1 MASGVN
7 PNLMGTLNLNKN
19 DVNKEI
25 HNRNLTIKEIY
36 SIFGPL
42 MVTHKLIELDD
53 DFKKYL
59 LLDGINL
66 GTEEKKLISRD
77 ISDKIIN
84 EIKTYEYVFIKLN
97 SKAPVDSEFLCLQLK
112 CYSLDDILSLLKGS
126 ERLNKV
132 FNPYSK
138 NYLIIKPWYKIE
150 HKNEFRC
157 YLINKRLKGIS
168 QKYINLYEEYEDI
181 DKIRDCIIEYIYS
194 KEVKEALD
202 KVEIDDMGL
211 HYMIID
217 LVYMPKKNKVKI
229 IDVETLIEGGNDI
242 IIEEDNNTNINNND
256 LIDKKNSNVNLK
268 KVYLLKMS
276 SGINPNLMGTLN
288 LNKNDTN
295 KEVHNRNLSIKEI
308 YSIFGPL
315 MITYKL
321 IEIDNDFKKYLMLDG
336 ISVGPEE
343 KKLICRDISDQI
355 LSEIKTHDYVFIKF
369 NSKAPTDSEFLCLQL
384 KCYSLDDILAL
395 LKGSSRLND
404 VFNPYSKNY
413 LIIKPWYK
421 IEHKNE
427 FRCYLINKRLKGI
440 SQKYINLYE
449 EYDDIDKIRECII
462 EYMYSKEVKEALDK
476 VVIDDM

>member
-1 MASGVN
+1 MTSGVN

-19 DVNKEI
+19 DANKEL
-25 HNRNLTIKEIY
+25 HNRNLKTKEIF
-36 SIFGPL
+36 SILRPL

-59 LLDGINL
+59 MLDGINL

-242 IIEEDNNTNINNND
+242 IIEEDNNTNTNNTNNID
-256 LIDKKNSNVNLK
+256 LNDKKNLNVSSLKKDGKKKSPQEIQDEEMILKKKREEEEMEKQEFLNELKNKKINFEERIKLFTIDELLNIDDEDESEIELRIIESNDDSRIMMEPENTNQFPVELMEYDNNLEELIRKLNLK
-268 KVYLLKMS
+268 
-276 SGINPNLMGTLN
+276 
-288 LNKNDTN
+288 
-295 KEVHNRNLSIKEI
+295 
-308 YSIFGPL
+308 
-315 MITYKL
+315 
-321 IEIDNDFKKYLMLDG
+321 
-336 ISVGPEE
+336 
-343 KKLICRDISDQI
+343 
-355 LSEIKTHDYVFIKF
+355 
-369 NSKAPTDSEFLCLQL
+369 
-384 KCYSLDDILAL
+384 
-395 LKGSSRLND
+395 
-404 VFNPYSKNY
+404 
-413 LIIKPWYK
+413 
-421 IEHKNE
+421 
-427 FRCYLINKRLKGI
+427 
-440 SQKYINLYE
+440 
-449 EYDDIDKIRECII
+449 
-462 EYMYSKEVKEALDK
+462 
-476 VVIDDM
+476 

>member
-36 SIFGPL
+36 FIFGPL

-59 LLDGINL
+59 MLDGINL

-242 IIEEDNNTNINNND
+242 IIEEDNNTNTNNTNNID
-256 LIDKKNSNVNLK
+256 LNDKKNLNVSSLKKDGKKKSPQEIQDEEMILKKKREEEEMEKQEFLNELKNKKINFEERIKLFTIDELLNIDDEDESEIELRIIESNDDSRIMMEPENTNQFPVELMEYDNNLEELIRKLNLK
-268 KVYLLKMS
+268 
-276 SGINPNLMGTLN
+276 
-288 LNKNDTN
+288 
-295 KEVHNRNLSIKEI
+295 
-308 YSIFGPL
+308 
-315 MITYKL
+315 
-321 IEIDNDFKKYLMLDG
+321 
-336 ISVGPEE
+336 
-343 KKLICRDISDQI
+343 
-355 LSEIKTHDYVFIKF
+355 
-369 NSKAPTDSEFLCLQL
+369 
-384 KCYSLDDILAL
+384 
-395 LKGSSRLND
+395 
-404 VFNPYSKNY
+404 
-413 LIIKPWYK
+413 
-421 IEHKNE
+421 
-427 FRCYLINKRLKGI
+427 
-440 SQKYINLYE
+440 
-449 EYDDIDKIRECII
+449 
-462 EYMYSKEVKEALDK
+462 
-476 VVIDDM
+476 